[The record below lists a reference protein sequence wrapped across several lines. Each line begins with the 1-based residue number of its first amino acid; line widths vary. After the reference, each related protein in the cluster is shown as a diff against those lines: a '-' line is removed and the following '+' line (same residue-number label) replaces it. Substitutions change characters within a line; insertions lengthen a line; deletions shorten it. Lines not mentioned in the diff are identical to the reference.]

1 MIPTTCTGALVHP
14 RHSTYCVH
22 AQVSPYSPRNGI
34 ISECI
39 TGCYAPSIFILTLVV
54 LLVARVWPWERP
66 RSTRFLRGHGETLRQ
81 STEHLPKNVLSPN
94 NTPNSWA
101 MPCLLV
107 SLRKLI
113 PRRASCPT
121 SHLARFALRVMLASA
136 RCPRVACSGVKSCE
150 TWRSMARTV
159 LIPHR

>member
-39 TGCYAPSIFILTLVV
+39 TGCYAPSIFILTLAV

-66 RSTRFLRGHGETLRQ
+66 RSTRFLRSHGETLRQ
-81 STEHLPKNVLSPN
+81 STEYMPKNVLSPN

-101 MPCLLV
+101 IMPCLLV

-113 PRRASCPT
+113 PGRASFVPNL
-121 SHLARFALRVMLASA
+121 SSRAFR
-136 RCPRVACSGVKSCE
+136 PSGHVSKRTLPSCG
-150 TWRSMARTV
+150 V
-159 LIPHR
+159 LGREIV